1 MSKEKGKSCK
11 SDKCWEDL
19 TDREG
24 PLWLEYSK
32 QGVNGR
38 HCRQRGREEANGDCL
53 VDHDKDHSHY
63 SKYNR
68 KALK

>member
-1 MSKEKGKSCK
+1 MGKEKGKSCK
-11 SDKCWEDL
+11 GDKCWEDL

-38 HCRQRGREEANGDCL
+38 H
-53 VDHDKDHSHY
+53 
-63 SKYNR
+63 
-68 KALK
+68 